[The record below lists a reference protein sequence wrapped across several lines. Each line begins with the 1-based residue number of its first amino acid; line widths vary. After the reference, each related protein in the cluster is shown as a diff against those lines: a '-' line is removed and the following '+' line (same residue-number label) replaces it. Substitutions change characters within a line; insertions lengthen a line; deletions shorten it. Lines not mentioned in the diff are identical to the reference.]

1 MNTDRHK
8 DAKPPQQAYL
18 YFPSEMEIVQFDNGN
33 SKKLLRRIFE
43 GGVLFNSFETEH
55 LNQFNLFLK
64 KKNFTLPDNWETFN
78 TLRFLLAYSFDYEKA
93 LKFILDHI
101 DWRSK
106 FLPVSPSD
114 TVKKLLNIGFVYVH
128 GRDNRFRPIVMLN
141 PDIFINN
148 LDKYSLDDWI
158 LTIIYLFE
166 YIKENCFLPG
176 QIENWNI
183 LCDVSKTSVIFMPN
197 ELKVIL
203 NVLQSNYRCRLNT
216 MYIINVSFLIKILW
230 KTISLVLDPFTL
242 KKIKL
247 LKGESDIEGE
257 VFKIIN
263 KTQIESKFGGLACN
277 IEKKFFP
284 PIFPSLEYFVSE
296 EDKNI
301 LVSQQKYIEIINTNH
316 CLKKSPYI
324 ENKKEN
330 NDNIN
335 ILDIEKNKGV
345 TTDYCESIHFFKLS
359 INL

>member
-1 MNTDRHK
+1 M
-8 DAKPPQQAYL
+8 
-18 YFPSEMEIVQFDNGN
+18 
-33 SKKLLRRIFE
+33 
-43 GGVLFNSFETEH
+43 
-55 LNQFNLFLK
+55 
-64 KKNFTLPDNWETFN
+64 
-78 TLRFLLAYSFDYEKA
+78 
-93 LKFILDHI
+93 
-101 DWRSK
+101 
-106 FLPVSPSD
+106 
-114 TVKKLLNIGFVYVH
+114 
-128 GRDNRFRPIVMLN
+128 
-141 PDIFINN
+141 
-148 LDKYSLDDWI
+148 
-158 LTIIYLFE
+158 
-166 YIKENCFLPG
+166 
-176 QIENWNI
+176 
-183 LCDVSKTSVIFMPN
+183 
-197 ELKVIL
+197 
-203 NVLQSNYRCRLNT
+203 
-216 MYIINVSFLIKILW
+216 W